1 MERKQRSRRT
11 HRPPRTD
18 TPATEDPVQ
27 TGSLL
32 DPGLKCDDETQ
43 TDSAVPQGS
52 VSEAEEKSQKGEVS
66 SSLLDSERSILE
78 ERVRELE
85 ELLCEAERELLSH
98 RAAFLLAP
106 NEVTPAECEEKH
118 KQATESAEQMQK
130 QDADLKSQVDT
141 LKDTVQELGL
151 LLTEKHTECAD
162 TTRLYET
169 ELNLRTRVQSEC
181 KQKEEMFN
189 QETRSLR
196 VALNEAERKYEQ
208 VMESNAQL
216 EIKNSRLWSDV
227 RLMQDAML
235 DEERSLTRIHCN
247 DMKTECE
254 LKKRELNSLQSKQN
268 EMEETSLK
276 ECEREKEAHSVLKC
290 DQMTSTH
297 HEELLQVSHAEA
309 EGKFEYTAQL
319 EDENSELKSQ
329 VKTLQDAVQGLS
341 SLLAETRRKCEKEKE
356 DYNLLKARCQQ
367 MEETLQ
373 ECEELLKTY
382 RGMEIPFLF
391 SLIKCLHGQCSQCNI
406 EQTVCQTRTRE
417 ESSEAVSK
425 KAEAQQVGSCPC
437 SIGFRSGDMLGQSI
451 TFTLSFFIKAV
462 VILEVVVKEAKQH
475 YGQKLESQLQQSGS
489 RSLWQ
494 GLRTMTDYKTP
505 SSRSVNADA
514 SLADELKT
522 FYARFEAAAHS
533 ANSGSRVSC
542 ALKSS
547 NCGAAESNWRMISK
561 HHKSYL
567 KDYRA
572 VLINRE
578 GCVKKGIWR
587 KTLLNLIIQIA
598 NILKF
603 ILDQSRPGLTT
614 AMGTFG
620 VKERNLDGQMV
631 VNFAKRMDMAV
642 VNTYFQ
648 KREEHRVTYKSG
660 GRSTQ
665 VDYILCRRD
674 NLKEISDLC
683 KCEAHTHCNYP
694 ISADNAK

>member
-1 MERKQRSRRT
+1 MDDSQTGFSDPNDVQCLSFLKVIQILQALTMSESGVDLKEAGLFFSDRRLNWRHRQARGLLLIQGYIHVSTFSRLAVGVVTAKPRGSSVNASAQAAILL
-11 HRPPRTD
+11 RPPETFGNVTEGDSEFTFFLLKAVYPSLAVYRVNRATMLHLISLAGTGIYYLIKKRRDGEKTAEQTD

-85 ELLCEAERELLSH
+85 ELLCEAERERERKH
-98 RAAFLLAP
+98 K
-106 NEVTPAECEEKH
+106 VTPAECEEKH

-297 HEELLQVSHAEA
+297 HEELLQ
-309 EGKFEYTAQL
+309 
-319 EDENSELKSQ
+319 
-329 VKTLQDAVQGLS
+329 
-341 SLLAETRRKCEKEKE
+341 
-356 DYNLLKARCQQ
+356 
-367 MEETLQ
+367 
-373 ECEELLKTY
+373 ECERDEKHHSVLKCDQMTSTQDMELLQVSF
-382 RGMEIPFLF
+382 IF
-391 SLIKCLHGQCSQCNI
+391 SCCH
-406 EQTVCQTRTRE
+406 
-417 ESSEAVSK
+417 
-425 KAEAQQVGSCPC
+425 
-437 SIGFRSGDMLGQSI
+437 
-451 TFTLSFFIKAV
+451 
-462 VILEVVVKEAKQH
+462 
-475 YGQKLESQLQQSGS
+475 
-489 RSLWQ
+489 
-494 GLRTMTDYKTP
+494 DY
-505 SSRSVNADA
+505 
-514 SLADELKT
+514 
-522 FYARFEAAAHS
+522 
-533 ANSGSRVSC
+533 
-542 ALKSS
+542 
-547 NCGAAESNWRMISK
+547 
-561 HHKSYL
+561 
-567 KDYRA
+567 
-572 VLINRE
+572 
-578 GCVKKGIWR
+578 
-587 KTLLNLIIQIA
+587 
-598 NILKF
+598 
-603 ILDQSRPGLTT
+603 
-614 AMGTFG
+614 
-620 VKERNLDGQMV
+620 
-631 VNFAKRMDMAV
+631 
-642 VNTYFQ
+642 
-648 KREEHRVTYKSG
+648 
-660 GRSTQ
+660 
-665 VDYILCRRD
+665 
-674 NLKEISDLC
+674 
-683 KCEAHTHCNYP
+683 
-694 ISADNAK
+694 

>member
-1 MERKQRSRRT
+1 MLHLISLAGTGIYYLIKKRRDGEKT
-11 HRPPRTD
+11 AEQTD

-85 ELLCEAERELLSH
+85 ELLCEAERERERKH
-98 RAAFLLAP
+98 K
-106 NEVTPAECEEKH
+106 VTPAECEEKH

-297 HEELLQVSHAEA
+297 HEELLQECERDEKHHSVLKCDQMTSTQDMELLQVSHAEA

-356 DYNLLKARCQQ
+356 KHKATKNILQFVETRTRKQKRFLIQKRKSIQESLDELERKYTQAMEKIVQLKYKYFHERAEVNFLNERLNQKSDELAMTHRTLKQTTWELEQKTRQLMQLDSKWKRLNETVIKDHEVQCVAHGLLKVQYSEMKQQHDKLQEDNERLREAYSTLESQYEELKQRHGSQMECEREQEAHHVLNVQCHEMKESSSHTEESVRVNRQQSSVQQEEEKLTMKRRKCDERKRERKREREDYNLLKARCQQ

-373 ECEELLKTY
+373 ECEELLKIHCTDL
-382 RGMEIPFLF
+382 GSKDP
-391 SLIKCLHGQCSQCNI
+391 
-406 EQTVCQTRTRE
+406 TV
-417 ESSEAVSK
+417 
-425 KAEAQQVGSCPC
+425 P
-437 SIGFRSGDMLGQSI
+437 
-451 TFTLSFFIKAV
+451 
-462 VILEVVVKEAKQH
+462 
-475 YGQKLESQLQQSGS
+475 
-489 RSLWQ
+489 
-494 GLRTMTDYKTP
+494 
-505 SSRSVNADA
+505 
-514 SLADELKT
+514 
-522 FYARFEAAAHS
+522 
-533 ANSGSRVSC
+533 
-542 ALKSS
+542 
-547 NCGAAESNWRMISK
+547 
-561 HHKSYL
+561 
-567 KDYRA
+567 
-572 VLINRE
+572 
-578 GCVKKGIWR
+578 
-587 KTLLNLIIQIA
+587 
-598 NILKF
+598 
-603 ILDQSRPGLTT
+603 
-614 AMGTFG
+614 
-620 VKERNLDGQMV
+620 
-631 VNFAKRMDMAV
+631 
-642 VNTYFQ
+642 
-648 KREEHRVTYKSG
+648 
-660 GRSTQ
+660 
-665 VDYILCRRD
+665 
-674 NLKEISDLC
+674 
-683 KCEAHTHCNYP
+683 
-694 ISADNAK
+694 